1 MSYDIQY
8 FSFSSIGIHS
18 WRRRQ
23 QRRRAC
29 FPISWLKF
37 LNKWHWAEICADLT
51 IQKPSPTCIIQIGFD
66 KRMRISSNFNRKD
79 MLNCNAKVFGSQWVE
94 EKERGFSFVM
104 AFSLAFKTTAWR
116 SSRPTNGNEKYSF
129 YQTSNRTRK
138 LNMNNRSRA
147 ILTHRLNRMRASKDE
162 YTKRAW
168 TMDNEDESTK
178 RMQHSNERTNG
189 ILSVILH
196 T

>member
-23 QRRRAC
+23 QRRHAC

-66 KRMRISSNFNRKD
+66 KRMRMSSNFNRKD

-94 EKERGFSFVM
+94 EKERERKRGVSVLWWHFHLHSRLRHEGLQDQQTEMRNFL
-104 AFSLAFKTTAWR
+104 SIKLATER
-116 SSRPTNGNEKYSF
+116 EN
-129 YQTSNRTRK
+129 
-138 LNMNNRSRA
+138 
-147 ILTHRLNRMRASKDE
+147 
-162 YTKRAW
+162 W
-168 TMDNEDESTK
+168 TWTIDQE
-178 RMQHSNERTNG
+178 
-189 ILSVILH
+189 LFLH
-196 T
+196 TD